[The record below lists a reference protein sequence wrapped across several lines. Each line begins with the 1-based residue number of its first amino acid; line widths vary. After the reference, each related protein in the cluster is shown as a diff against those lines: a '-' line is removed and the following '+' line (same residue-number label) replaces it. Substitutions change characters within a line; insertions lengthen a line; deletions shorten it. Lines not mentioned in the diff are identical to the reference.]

1 VNGGAWLTIGGQRVD
16 FIYRNLDHI
25 ERVIVKAEAG
35 GYELDYA
42 QQPPFGFF
50 SGTYLGEIA
59 VCISLFDPEARIDML
74 NGGSRSTRSP
84 ATRRGAGLSVGGGIR
99 TRGLR
104 PQIRGSCRHVW
115 DRRLPDSRREPVG
128 ARPVRLE
135 PQISEE
141 IDFSPPRRYLSK
153 KKRLAF
159 REIDGPECQNT
170 QRAQIW
176 PSLCRSS
183 TR

>member
-1 VNGGAWLTIGGQRVD
+1 MNGGAWLTIGGQRVD

-74 NGGSRSTRSP
+74 NGGSRSTPKPCDAPWCRTICGRRNSDSRPSP
-84 ATRRGAGLSVGGGIR
+84 ANSRFVPTRMGQA
-99 TRGLR
+99 
-104 PQIRGSCRHVW
+104 
-115 DRRLPDSRREPVG
+115 
-128 ARPVRLE
+128 
-135 PQISEE
+135 
-141 IDFSPPRRYLSK
+141 
-153 KKRLAF
+153 LA
-159 REIDGPECQNT
+159 
-170 QRAQIW
+170 
-176 PSLCRSS
+176 
-183 TR
+183 